1 MLVPFICAVFMV
13 LRKFLESNYQ
23 LRPQEIAPFRQR
35 HFLFFG
41 WHSRTIGPKT
51 ILSEGNP
58 FLNHL
63 MTDAPGRD
71 GHSSAIVKNL
81 LQNGSSRFAPNT
93 FAFFAMKAKRTLP
106 GKSTGREPRRR
117 SGMSQKEERDAI
129 DAALKRLMGD
139 DGFRPRGVLAKR
151 KPA

>member
-1 MLVPFICAVFMV
+1 MLVSFICAVFMV

-41 WHSRTIGPKT
+41 WHSRTVSPKT

-58 FLNHL
+58 FLNHPV
-63 MTDAPGRD
+63 TDAPGRD

-81 LQNGSSRFAPNT
+81 LQNGSSRFEPNT

-106 GKSTGREPRRR
+106 ATTTGRPRR
-117 SGMSQKEERDAI
+117 SFETSQKKERDAI
-129 DAALKRLMGD
+129 FVPQRLFSAG
-139 DGFRPRGVLAKR
+139 PTVN
-151 KPA
+151 